1 MQKLQVEFKNVPRN
15 TSLVPCSTNPVLN
28 REETLSVQDKVL
40 ACNNP
45 EVNQSQ
51 HTERLK
57 VKVYVIAKEGHPLM
71 PCSCAKAKKLLKE
84 GKAKVIK
91 RDPFT
96 IQLNW
101 VCENQVQETI
111 LGIDTG
117 YGNIGFSATTK
128 KEELVSGMVKL
139 DGKTKERLDEKRMYR
154 RGRRNKLWYRE
165 PRWLNRKRK
174 EDWLPPSIERR
185 YQTHLNLIKKIK
197 NLLPVSRVII
207 ETAKFDIQKLENP
220 DVKGKKYQQ
229 GDLYEYQNVRSY
241 LMSREKGLCEYCKK
255 DFKNSSGHIHH
266 RKPKSKNGSNRLGN
280 LMLLHKECHKKIHK
294 KPELLKKY
302 KNLSIKEYKQS
313 TFMSII
319 NKRFFNDIKD
329 LEVTYGNIT
338 FVNRNKLG
346 LTKTHCN
353 DAFIISKGTNQVRT
367 KHIEIIQKHRN
378 NRVLQV
384 NRKGFKPSIKRN
396 RSIIAPLDL
405 FWVGKIKYSCKTMF
419 GYGRYIA
426 YGDMKKKEYFNINKI
441 KKYFNNGSLVW
452 N

>member
-1 MQKLQVEFKNVPRN
+1 
-15 TSLVPCSTNPVLN
+15 
-28 REETLSVQDKVL
+28 
-40 ACNNP
+40 
-45 EVNQSQ
+45 
-51 HTERLK
+51 
-57 VKVYVIAKEGHPLM
+57 M
-71 PCSCAKAKKLLKE
+71 PCSCAKAKKLLKKRE
-84 GKAKVIK
+84 AKVIK
-91 RDPFT
+91 RSPFT

-101 VCENQVQETI
+101 ICENQVQETI

-117 YGNIGFSATTK
+117 YGNIGFSARTDKT
-128 KEELVSGMVKL
+128 ELISGTIKL

-165 PRWLNRKRK
+165 PRWLNRTKP
-174 EDWLPPSIERR
+174 EGWLPPSIERR
-185 YQTHLNLIKKIK
+185 YQTHVNLIERIK
-197 NLLPVSRVII
+197 NLLPVSKVII
-207 ETAKFDIQKLENP
+207 EIAKFDIQKLENP

-405 FWVGKIKYSCKTMF
+405 FWVGKIKYSCKGMF
-419 GYGRYIA
+419 SCGKYIL
-426 YGDMKKKEYFNINKI
+426 YGDMKKKEYFKTSKI
-441 KKYFNNGSLVW
+441 EKYFNNGSLVW
-452 N
+452 FHPLNKFRGFHQQ

>member
-1 MQKLQVEFKNVPRN
+1 VNLRQHTDGSDLR
-15 TSLVPCSTNPVLN
+15 VLN
-28 REETLSVQDKVL
+28 I
-40 ACNNP
+40 
-45 EVNQSQ
+45 
-51 HTERLK
+51 
-57 VKVYVIAKEGHPLM
+57 VYVLNQRGFPLM
-71 PCSCAKAKKLLKE
+71 ATNQTHARNLIKKE
-84 GKAKVIK
+84 VAKVIK
-91 RDPFT
+91 RNPFT
-96 IQLNW
+96 IQLTKATG
-101 VCENQVQETI
+101 ENKQKTI

-128 KEELVSGMVKL
+128 KAELISGTVKL
-139 DGKTKERLDEKRMYR
+139 DGRTKERLDEKRMYR
-154 RGRRNKLWYRE
+154 KGRRNKLRYRE

-185 YQTHLNLIKKIK
+185 YQTHLILIKKIK
-197 NLLPVSRVII
+197 DLLPISKVII

-220 DVKGKKYQQ
+220 DIKGKEYQQ

-255 DFKNSSGHIHH
+255 DFKNISSHIHH
-266 RKPKSKNGSNRLGN
+266 RKLKSKSGNNRLGN
-280 LMLLHKECHKKIHK
+280 LMLLHEDCHKKIHK

-302 KNLSIKEYKQS
+302 ENLSIKEYKQS

-353 DAFIISKGTNQVRT
+353 DAFVVSGGIDQIRIKPF
-367 KHIEIIQKHRN
+367 KIIQKHRN
-378 NRVLQV
+378 NRILQL

-405 FWVGKIKYSCKTMF
+405 FWIGKIKYSCKTMF

-426 YGDMKKKEYFNINKI
+426 YGDMKKKEYFNTKRIE
-441 KKYFNNGSLVW
+441 KYFSNGSLVW